1 MHTPIKKLKSITL
14 RILESSH
21 ISSSSFPP
29 HFIENYVVTWSFYDY
44 IFYFFSQSYLLLK
57 DHNKHYLMFIH
68 FCFMYLL
75 YHLYLIFLHLKY
87 LIQDCFTS
95 RYLCGKFLKACMA
108 ENFFLFEYL
117 FYLNCLNDSLTKQKI
132 LDSNSWFSV
141 FWKHYSIVLFPPVFW
156 FLFMCPIFSFLK
168 LILNFVIV

>member
-44 IFYFFSQSYLLLK
+44 IFYFFYQSYLLLK

-108 ENFFLFEYL
+108 ENFFF
-117 FYLNCLNDSLTKQKI
+117 LNIYFIWTVWMTVWPNRKFLIQI
-132 LDSNSWFSV
+132 LDSQYFENITPLFYFLQCFDSFSCALFFHSW
-141 FWKHYSIVLFPPVFW
+141 
-156 FLFMCPIFSFLK
+156 
-168 LILNFVIV
+168 N

>member
-1 MHTPIKKLKSITL
+1 MVLNETSLHLTQSTFRGSDLLSVFLNLHMHTPIKKLKSITL

-21 ISSSSFPP
+21 ISSSSFTP

-44 IFYFFSQSYLLLK
+44 IFSFFSQSYLLLK
-57 DHNKHYLMFIH
+57 DHNKRYLMFIH

-108 ENFFLFEYL
+108 ENFFLFE
-117 FYLNCLNDSLTKQKI
+117 N
-132 LDSNSWFSV
+132 
-141 FWKHYSIVLFPPVFW
+141 
-156 FLFMCPIFSFLK
+156 
-168 LILNFVIV
+168 